1 MRGLYRGGMIT
12 ASREAPGS
20 GVLLAVK
27 DGLETKFGLHDE
39 NDQAFRITKKIFA
52 SGVAGLCAW
61 CVSIPLDTVK
71 TIVQSDPEKKKS
83 VWQTTQAL
91 YKQGGMTVFYKGLIP
106 QAVRIFPQS
115 ATLLLVYEYM
125 HSALT

>member
-1 MRGLYRGGMIT
+1 MRGLYRGGIIT
-12 ASREAPGS
+12 ATREVPGS

-27 DGLETKFGLHDE
+27 ESLETRFGLHDE
-39 NDQAFRITKKIFA
+39 TDQAFRITKKIVA

-83 VWQTTQAL
+83 VW
-91 YKQGGMTVFYKGLIP
+91 
-106 QAVRIFPQS
+106 
-115 ATLLLVYEYM
+115 
-125 HSALT
+125 